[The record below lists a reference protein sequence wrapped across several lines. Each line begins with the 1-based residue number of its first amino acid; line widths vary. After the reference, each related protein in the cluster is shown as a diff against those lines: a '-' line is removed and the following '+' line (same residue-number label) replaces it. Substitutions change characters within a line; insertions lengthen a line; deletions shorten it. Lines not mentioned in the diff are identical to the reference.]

1 MNYNKKEVIVFM
13 VLTEEELVNYFMEVP
28 GRASFVT
35 FVSRTTPR
43 MRKTDNPYWDSE
55 TKEWSIRKI
64 SKVLPP
70 SLINF
75 QYKNSVEN
83 QREREQGEDFE
94 PFEPEPRSWG
104 SRVDGTPL
112 VEHKGR
118 YYLEVKLEKRES
130 RLVDLDGN
138 EVPWKEVEEFLYSS
152 SQPSTQKTEKEIKL
166 RDFKLSSIEK
176 INVFGD
182 EIIVSS

>member
-1 MNYNKKEVIVFM
+1 ME
-13 VLTEEELVNYFMEVP
+13 LTQEELVEYLIEAP
-28 GRASFVT
+28 KRASFVN
-35 FVSRTTPR
+35 FVARTTPR

-55 TKEWSIRKI
+55 SRVWSIRKI
-64 SKVLPP
+64 SKILPP

-104 SRVDGTPL
+104 SRVEGTPL

-118 YYLEVKLEKRES
+118 YYLEVKLEERES
-130 RLVDLDGN
+130 RFVDLEGN
-138 EVPWKEVEEFLYSS
+138 EIPREEIEEFLYSS
-152 SQPSTQKTEKEIKL
+152 SQPSTQKTEKEIRL
-166 RDFKLSSIEK
+166 RDFKISSIEE
-176 INVFGD
+176 INVYGD
-182 EIIVSS
+182 EIVVTS